1 MDKLL
6 VIGNNGQIA
15 QSIAKIAHQY
25 SSLDI
30 SYSDR
35 SQLDLADP
43 TLIAN
48 YFDRYRFDVVIN
60 SAAYTAVDKAESEQV
75 LVERI
80 NHYAVQ
86 QLAEIARQQQF
97 ILIQVST
104 DYVFDSTK
112 NTPYLESDPTHPV
125 SIYGKSKRSGEEAI
139 EAIVPMGC
147 IVRTSWLYSEFG
159 RNFVKTM
166 LRLGKER
173 DQLNVVYDQIGSPTY
188 ATDFAHVLLTIA
200 TSETIQ
206 LPQETTPIYH
216 YTNQGLASWYD
227 LAIAIF
233 ELTQTD
239 CNVRPITSEKYPTT
253 AKRPHYSV
261 LNTEKVEQQFHITIP
276 YWRDSLRNCLKQLCL

>member
-6 VIGNNGQIA
+6 VIGNKGQIA

-25 SSLDI
+25 HSLDI
-30 SYSDR
+30 SYSNR
-35 SQLDLADP
+35 SQLDLTDP
-43 TLIAN
+43 TSIAN

-60 SAAYTAVDKAESEQV
+60 SAAYTAVDKAESEQA

-200 TSETIQ
+200 TSENIQ
-206 LPQETTPIYH
+206 LPREITPIYH

-227 LAIAIF
+227 LAMAIF

>member
-43 TLIAN
+43 TSIAN
-48 YFDRYRFDVVIN
+48 YFDRDRFDVVIN
-60 SAAYTAVDKAESEQV
+60 SAAYTAVDQAESEQA

-80 NHYAVQ
+80 NHHAVQ

-104 DYVFDSTK
+104 DYVFDSAK
-112 NTPYLESDPTHPV
+112 NTPYLEGDPTHPT

-159 RNFVKTM
+159 QNFVKTM